1 MLLFDTHAWIWTVE
15 ADTRRVGARSRRL
28 IAQAEARDA
37 LRLSAV
43 SLFEIVA
50 LHTGG
55 RLQLAHAPEQ
65 WIETSIERAGVRLAE
80 VTRNVAVDAGFIA
93 RTALADPIDRLL
105 VATARLLEATLLTGD
120 AAILTYA
127 TRTKHVRVQELG
139 R

>member
-15 ADTRRVGARSRRL
+15 ANTRRVGARSRRL

-37 LRLSAV
+37 LRVSVA

-50 LHTGG
+50 LHTAG
-55 RLQLAHAPEQ
+55 RLRLAHSPEQ
-65 WIETSIERAGVRLAE
+65 WIETSIDRAGVRLAE
-80 VTRNVAVDAGFIA
+80 VTRDVAVDAGFIP
-93 RTALADPIDRLL
+93 RTALADPLDRLF
-105 VATARLLEATLLTGD
+105 VATARQLNATLVTGD

-127 TRTKHVRVQELG
+127 TRTKHVRVHDLG